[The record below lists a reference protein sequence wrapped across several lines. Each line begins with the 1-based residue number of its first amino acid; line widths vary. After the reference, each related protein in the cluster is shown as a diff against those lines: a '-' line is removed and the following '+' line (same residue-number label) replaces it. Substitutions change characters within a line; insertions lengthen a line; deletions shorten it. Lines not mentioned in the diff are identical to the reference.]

1 MSKITLSGNASGT
14 GTFTLASPDSNT
26 DRTLNLPDAGGTFL
40 TTSTPGV
47 PVNGPAFSAYPSSNL
62 TITNNVWT
70 KVQANTEVFDTNSNY
85 DPTTNYR
92 FTPTVA
98 GYYQINAGV
107 RVTSTG
113 AITVTVAGIYKNGVL
128 YADYAVA
135 PFASTFSVAAVSSLI
150 SLNGSTDYIELYVL
164 SLASG
169 TITLETN
176 TTETYIN
183 GAMVRAA

>member
-1 MSKITLSGNASGT
+1 MATVIDGDTGVSQVQDGAIVQADLASGVA
-14 GTFTLASPDSNT
+14 GT
-26 DRTLNLPDAGGTFL
+26 
-40 TTSTPGV
+40 
-47 PVNGPAFSAYPSSNL
+47 GPAFSAYPSSNL
-62 TITNNVWT
+62 TITSNVWT
-70 KVQANTEVFDTNSNY
+70 KVQADTEVFDTNSNY

-113 AITVTVAGIYKNGVL
+113 SITNTVAAIYKNGVL
-128 YADYAVA
+128 YADNVVP

-164 SLASG
+164 SQAAG

-176 TTETYIN
+176 TTQTYIN